1 MKEFTIYQDEEGNW
15 VVTSD
20 KIPGF
25 AARGKTRQDAID
37 KMKQAFRMYY
47 PCGECKDK

>member
-1 MKEFTIYQDEEGNW
+1 MKEFTISQDEQGAW
-15 VVTSD
+15 IVTSE

-25 AARGKTRQDAID
+25 AARGRTPEEAIE

-47 PCGECKDK
+47 PCGECKDR